1 MRTRTARLSL
11 TSACAA
17 LYAGFGYL
25 TYLGI
30 FTPVV
35 GVVRFWP
42 AVIIPALFS
51 VIFGPL
57 IGGLGAAI
65 GIFISDLVIHGNAL
79 LSLTV
84 GVPANFIGFYLIG
97 VLSRRNFNWKSISLF
112 SVFLFG
118 VIALVTYFAEVNGM
132 LGNDVA
138 LVLLG
143 TCALTLALLLLIGSL
158 WKEWRSYEVASFIG
172 LLVGSGIIGLGVWG
186 FSQFFV
192 LPQGGFKLPIY
203 VALIWFL
210 WTFLTEIPFLVVL
223 GPPALKVLRKAVPS
237 GGVWR

>member
-1 MRTRTARLSL
+1 MEMRTRTTRLSL
-11 TSACAA
+11 ISACAA

-84 GVPANFIGFYLIG
+84 GVPANFICFYLIG
-97 VLSRRNFNWKSISLF
+97 ALSKRDFNWKLTSLSSILIF
-112 SVFLFG
+112 SA
-118 VIALVTYFAEVNGM
+118 IALITYSAEVNGM

-138 LVLLG
+138 STLLG
-143 TCALTLALLLLIGSL
+143 VCALTLVLLLVIGNL
-158 WKEWRSYEVASFIG
+158 WEEWRSYEIA
-172 LLVGSGIIGLGVWG
+172 
-186 FSQFFV
+186 
-192 LPQGGFKLPIY
+192 
-203 VALIWFL
+203 
-210 WTFLTEIPFLVVL
+210 
-223 GPPALKVLRKAVPS
+223 PS
-237 GGVWR
+237 SDY